1 VNLNKNVMSGEISF
15 GEKKIP
21 LFSRIASKSFPHLSS
36 ALAGAAM
43 IYPAQASLS

>member
-1 VNLNKNVMSGEISF
+1 VRLTLVYKNNTI
-15 GEKKIP
+15 KKRNYLAGLP
-21 LFSRIASKSFPHLSS
+21 VLSFPHLSS